1 MPVFGRRQLQRM
13 LNDLGPWFATVEKG
27 TPKGILN
34 RLESDDPDQSVP
46 AEYEL
51 ALTWGVSRIASSLEI
66 EKKIGVNYPDIY
78 SDDFFPGNPT
88 VADVAA
94 ISDVALSGEGVM
106 REARDIINKRCN
118 EILNESGSHLHCT
131 FMEESGYLP
140 ATPLNKGRNRY
151 FRRRRVTRP
160 FEVNSAFD
168 AALRHW
174 LVAGPPKH
182 KLSWRSKDID
192 VVIEWRP
199 FVHPLDGVFC
209 TMPSEAHH
217 LRENYLYCVLKKK
230 REQLMGASVGTRR
243 VILLG
248 DAGCSLLRNLRQH
261 SHNTVSGQQIIQS
274 FLAEPD
280 NTVDFVVVFSPK
292 RTNESSYPDS
302 KNPRIW
308 HFDFFHH
315 RAEPPESEFD
325 RFRILV
331 ETLPKPYLDG
341 YQARSWC
348 QQAMSNP
355 KTRRDY
361 LCLEWSGGSR
371 QMTVKLSARSLQD
384 IIAGR
389 LSGEQFELWATGKP
403 NPFAKAIEQGLTI
416 SAVSFEAKGT
426 DEDDDYVVFEFSDDP
441 AARKLRLPA
450 SVKSPL
456 P

>member
-1 MPVFGRRQLQRM
+1 M
-13 LNDLGPWFATVEKG
+13 LNELGPWFAAAKKG
-27 TPKGILN
+27 KAKDILK

-51 ALTWGVSRIASSLEI
+51 CLTWGVSRIASLEI
-66 EKKIGVNYPDIY
+66 EKRMGASKPDIY
-78 SDDFFPGNPT
+78 SEDFLPGGP
-88 VADVAA
+88 VAADVATV
-94 ISDVALSGEGVM
+94 SDVALSGEGVM
-106 REARDIINKRCN
+106 TEAKDIINKRCN

-140 ATPLNKGRNRY
+140 AAHLNKGRNRY
-151 FRRRRVTRP
+151 FRRRKVIRP
-160 FEVNSAFD
+160 FKVNSAFD

-174 LVAGPPKH
+174 LGAGPPKQ
-182 KLSWRSKDID
+182 KLPWRDKDID

-199 FVHPLDGVFC
+199 NVHPLDGVFC
-209 TMPSEAHH
+209 TMPSEAHD
-217 LRENYLYCVLKKK
+217 LQENYLYCVLKKK
-230 REQLMGASVGTRR
+230 REQLMGASIGTLR
-243 VILLG
+243 VVLLG

-292 RTNESSYPDS
+292 RTNENSYAGS

-315 RAEPPESEFD
+315 RAEPPEAEFD
-325 RFRILV
+325 RFRILL

-341 YQARSWC
+341 YQARSWH
-348 QQAMSNP
+348 QQKMSDP
-355 KTRRDY
+355 RTRRDY
-361 LCLEWSGGSR
+361 LPLEWSWGPR
-371 QMTVKLSARSLQD
+371 HMTVKLSARSLQD
-384 IIAGR
+384 LVAGR
-389 LSGEQFELWATGKP
+389 LNSEQFELWATGKP
-403 NPFAKAIEQGLTI
+403 NPFARALEQGLTI
-416 SAVSFEAKGT
+416 SAVRFEPKGV

-441 AARKLRLPA
+441 AARELRLPA